1 MILNKIRLILAL
13 SILPAFVLGQKHT
26 DIIISEESLDIV
38 SWNLR
43 YFPFSRK
50 TSTYVSNI
58 INNNR
63 FEIIAFQEIKSKKKF
78 EELLSLLP
86 NYIGYRA
93 NPDEVTNPNNLAL
106 AYLFNN
112 SVNVTKLYEI
122 FAEDKSLFS
131 RPPLV
136 IELIYDEKKFVIINT
151 HLKAHGDGKLN
162 RKNERD
168 SEYIRLRSLQKIK
181 EFMDSFY
188 NVGVILLGDF
198 NDQLSD
204 KKEDNVFIDYIDDKN
219 YFLADLFIEL
229 GNKSNW
235 SCPAADYNKDGIKE
249 SSIFHLDHFITKNI
263 IDSNILVEV
272 YNSKDLGL
280 DDSEYFNHISDHKPV
295 KISISRIINEIEKKE
310 SIKNPKRPKLLFD
323 LSYLLSGGK
332 LIDTKSRLHK
342 YQKEN
347 YNEIFYLKNTESLI
361 TYCTKHFELENIQK
375 TRRVHLSTGIKNFY
389 KITKAM
395 NDK

>member
-204 KKEDNVFIDYIDDKN
+204 KKEDNVFIDYIDDKKVSS
-219 YFLADLFIEL
+219 YDDLVTLMSDIVDR
-229 GNKSNW
+229 GNLPK
-235 SCPAADYNKDGIKE
+235 
-249 SSIFHLDHFITKNI
+249 ITQ
-263 IDSNILVEV
+263 E
-272 YNSKDLGL
+272 
-280 DDSEYFNHISDHKPV
+280 ISD
-295 KISISRIINEIEKKE
+295 SFCLSSSDASDRIYNFFIN
-310 SIKNPKRPKLLFD
+310 
-323 LSYLLSGGK
+323 
-332 LIDTKSRLHK
+332 
-342 YQKEN
+342 
-347 YNEIFYLKNTESLI
+347 
-361 TYCTKHFELENIQK
+361 
-375 TRRVHLSTGIKNFY
+375 RR
-389 KITKAM
+389 
-395 NDK
+395 

>member
-1 MILNKIRLILAL
+1 MKKLMFLLFC
-13 SILPAFVLGQKHT
+13 LPTFVLGQKDT
-26 DIIISEESLDIV
+26 DFEISEEPLDIV

-50 TSTYVSNI
+50 TPTYVSNI
-58 INNNR
+58 IINNR
-63 FEIIAFQEIKSKKKF
+63 FEIIAFQEIKNKKIF

-86 NYIGYRA
+86 NYSGYRA

-106 AYLFNN
+106 AYLFNS
-112 SVNVTKLYEI
+112 SVNITKLYEI
-122 FAEDKSLFS
+122 FTKDKSLFS

-136 IELIYDEKKFVIINT
+136 IEFIYNKEHFVIINT

-162 RKNERD
+162 TNNERD

-181 EFMDSFY
+181 EFMDSFR
-188 NVGVILLGDF
+188 NIKVILLGDF

-204 KKEDNVFIDYIDDKN
+204 KKEDNVFIDFIEDKN

-229 GNKSNW
+229 GKKSNW

-249 SSIFHLDHFITKNI
+249 SSIFHFDHFITKNI
-263 IDSNILVEV
+263 IDSNIIVEV
-272 YNSKDLGL
+272 YDSKDLGL
-280 DDSEYFNHISDHKPV
+280 ADKEYFNHISDHKPV
-295 KISISRIINEIEKKE
+295 KISISRVIDKIEKEE
-310 SIKNPKRPKLLFD
+310 SINDHKRSQLIFD
-323 LSYLLSGGK
+323 IAYFFSGGK
-332 LIDTKSRLHK
+332 LIDTKLRLHK
-342 YQKEN
+342 YQEEN

-361 TYCTKHFELENIQK
+361 TYCAKHFELENIQK
-375 TRRVHLSTGIKNFY
+375 TRRKHFKDGLKTFY